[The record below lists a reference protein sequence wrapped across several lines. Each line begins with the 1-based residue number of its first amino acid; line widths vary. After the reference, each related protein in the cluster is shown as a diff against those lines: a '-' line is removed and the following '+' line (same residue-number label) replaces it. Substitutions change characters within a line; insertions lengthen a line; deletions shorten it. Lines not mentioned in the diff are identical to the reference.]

1 MPKIEIEGLDKL
13 TKKRFR
19 DTDWMADA
27 ITKGMRQ
34 SGLAI
39 QKEAV
44 ILAPVNT
51 GALRQ
56 SITTEVDER
65 PPFALWT
72 TVGPTVGYGKYVEFG
87 RSAGT
92 PPPVAAI
99 EPWVR
104 QKLSVG
110 APASFRVAYLIA
122 RRIGERGIKAR
133 PFLHPAMKKAQTSIN
148 GIWTQIKGEIARSWG
163 KKLL

>member
-56 SITTEVDER
+56 SITPEVDER

-92 PPPVAAI
+92 MGTPEV
-99 EPWVR
+99 
-104 QKLSVG
+104 
-110 APASFRVAYLIA
+110 
-122 RRIGERGIKAR
+122 ERGSACVFQGRLSHRSTHWRERNQGPTI
-133 PFLHPAMKKAQTSIN
+133 PTSSN
-148 GIWTQIKGEIARSWG
+148 EESSDFH
-163 KKLL
+163 